1 MTDQEILQAMNTM
14 LMESEKRM
22 SKMVKEEIA
31 EAKKDIMQ
39 GVAVLMD
46 ADFKPK
52 FDLLAEE
59 IQSIREELNAQSEA
73 LERIEA
79 ALPHIPDS
87 KLEYLQGYA
96 DAMQDMNLK
105 KAAEEKAAE
114 GHEDE

>member
-73 LERIEA
+73 LERIEDKVTD
-79 ALPHIPDS
+79 HEI
-87 KLEYLQGYA
+87 KLKIVE
-96 DAMQDMNLK
+96 
-105 KAAEEKAAE
+105 
-114 GHEDE
+114 